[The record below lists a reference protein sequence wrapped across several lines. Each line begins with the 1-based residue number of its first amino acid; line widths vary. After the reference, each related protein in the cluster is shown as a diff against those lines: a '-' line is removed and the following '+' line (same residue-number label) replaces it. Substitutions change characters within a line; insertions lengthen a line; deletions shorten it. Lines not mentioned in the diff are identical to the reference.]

1 MFTIGGFAIIFD
13 PQGRVLLCHR
23 RDMDMW
29 NLPGGGL
36 EGNELP
42 NETALRETRE
52 ETGLEVEI
60 ERLVGVYG
68 KNDNDLVF
76 TFQCRVVGGQL
87 STSDESDEYG
97 YFPIDQIPLNTSP
110 KHVERIRDAQLRDAA
125 PVFRRQGGLSSRE
138 YLESTYSLLH
148 QDELL
153 KAFETDAVY
162 WSQVIAGQWGADF
175 SIRVVS
181 AARLRFA
188 ALVPQVPYIGGDG
201 NHLTGELLRAAR
213 CLALYQAMQAGGKS
227 AAETGKVLHEAIA
240 VYPWPTSP
248 PAELLSEAQLMER
261 RLARAERS
269 QQHRYPADWVYEF
282 VTGDGQA
289 FDYGYNF
296 SQCAA
301 QLFFHAQGADEFLPF
316 FCWLDFAFSRVQGNG
331 LERSMTLDEGYALC
345 NPRFKR
351 GRQTEHAWPSI
362 WR

>member
-1 MFTIGGFAIIFD
+1 MFTIGAFAVIFD

-23 RDMDMW
+23 RDMDLW

-42 NETALRETRE
+42 TETALRETRE

-68 KNDNDLVF
+68 KNNNDLVF

-87 STSDESDEYG
+87 STSAESDEYG

-110 KHVERIRDAQLRDAA
+110 KHVERVHDAQLQDAA
-125 PVFRRQGGLSSRE
+125 PVFLRQGGLSSRE
-138 YLESTYSLLH
+138 YLKSIYYRLH
-148 QDELL
+148 QNEQFE
-153 KAFETDAVY
+153 AFEADAAS
-162 WSQVIAGQWGADF
+162 WSPVIAGQWGADF
-175 SIRVVS
+175 AARAVS
-181 AARLRFA
+181 AARQRFA
-188 ALVPQVPYIGGDG
+188 ALIPQVPYIGGDE

-227 AAETGKVLHEAIA
+227 AAETGKVLYEAVA
-240 VYPWPTSP
+240 ACPKPASP
-248 PAELLSEAQLMER
+248 PEDLLVEVQLMER
-261 RLARAERS
+261 RRARAQRS
-269 QQHRYPADWVYEF
+269 QQRRYPADWVYEF
-282 VTGDGQA
+282 VAGDGQA

-296 SQCAA
+296 SQCAV
-301 QLFFHAQGADEFLPF
+301 QLFFRAQGADEFLPF
-316 FCWLDFAFSRVQGNG
+316 FCWLDFAFSWVEGNG
-331 LERSMTLDEGYALC
+331 LERSMTLAEGYAQC

-351 GRQTEHAWPSI
+351 GRQTEPAWPSL